1 MVNYIEFEAH
11 DTNEKIEAYIG
22 LNEWGNHKRFY
33 VTPTDKNGY
42 FDFIYNSADH
52 EKKICDLFFTELE
65 KVIDFNSWK
74 PLYVDSAAGMKKV
87 VWILNVKHDNNRS
100 QVFKGFDSFPNE
112 LAILLSLMDKH
123 IYGKL
128 YYGDKLTESL
138 NQLKLKNGLK

>member
-11 DTNEKIEAYIG
+11 DTNEKIEASIG
-22 LNEWGNHKRFY
+22 LNKWGNHKRFY

-42 FDFIYNSADH
+42 LNLIYTEDH
-52 EKKICDLFFTELE
+52 EKEICDLFFTELE

-74 PLYVDSAAGMKKV
+74 PLYVDGAAGMKKV

-112 LAILLSLMDKH
+112 LAILLSLMDKY
-123 IYGKL
+123 ICGSL

-138 NQLKLKNGLK
+138 NQLKLKNRLK